1 MNDVALTP
9 VSKRITIVSSV
20 GTPSDGDSLAGQ
32 NVNNFPEG
40 ALFFVESSN
49 RFYAL
54 RKNISSS
61 AVVATPANNVVDGVG
76 SSQEAGRFVAL
87 NQIRSATLTGG
98 TVAGITGFD
107 VSSINGFFI
116 ITLVTPGGTPGFVHA
131 TITAPNT
138 VSLTSSSG
146 SDTSTYSVVY
156 VGR

>member
-1 MNDVALTP
+1 MTDVALTP
-9 VSKRITIVSSV
+9 VSKRLTIVSSV

-40 ALFFVESSN
+40 ALFFVESSS
-49 RFYAL
+49 RFYVL
-54 RKNISSS
+54 RKNVDA
-61 AVVATPANNVVDGVG
+61 AVVATVANNVVDGVG
-76 SSQEAGRFVAL
+76 SSAVDGRFVAL
-87 NQIRSATLTGG
+87 TQIRSAVLSAGSAT
-98 TVAGITGFD
+98 GITGFD
-107 VSSINGFFI
+107 VSSVNGFFI
-116 ITLVTPGGTPGFVHA
+116 ITLVSPGGTPGFVHA

>member
-1 MNDVALTP
+1 MTDLALTP

-20 GTPSDGDSLAGQ
+20 GTPADGDSLAGQ

-40 ALFFVESSN
+40 ALFFVESSS

-54 RKNISSS
+54 RKNVNA

-76 SSQEAGRFVAL
+76 SSAEAGRFVAL
-87 NQIRSATLTGG
+87 MQLRSAVLTAGSA
-98 TVAGITGFD
+98 TGITGFD
-107 VSSINGFFI
+107 VSRVNGFFI

-138 VSLTSSSG
+138 VSLTSSNG
-146 SDTSTYSVVY
+146 ADTGTYSVVY
-156 VGR
+156 VG